1 MLSLIQTALELGL
14 IYALTVLALFLSYSM
29 LDVCDLSTDGCFT
42 LGAAAGAVVALLGHP
57 LLALPAAMLAGMT
70 SGLVTALL
78 QTRLGIDS
86 LLAGIIV
93 NTGLYSVNI
102 AVMAGASQVSLN
114 RTDTLFTLAR
124 DLLKSTP
131 LAGGHKL
138 VVLAVLTALAVVL
151 LTLFL
156 NTRLGLAIRATG
168 DNRDM
173 VRASSIDPVFTVTV
187 GLCLSGALTGL
198 SGCLLAQYQRSAE
211 INLGTGVLTV
221 ALASLL
227 IGRVL
232 ARRGGILLRAAGAV
246 AGAFL
251 FRLIYALALQLD
263 MPAYMLK
270 LTSAVIVALTIA
282 VPYLKKQYPLLLR
295 ANQGKGGKGTC

>member
-232 ARRGGILLRAAGAV
+232 AHRGGILLRAAGAV

-282 VPYLKKQYPLLLR
+282 VPYLKKQYQFIR
-295 ANQGKGGKGTC
+295 KG

>member
-42 LGAAAGAVVALLGHP
+42 LGAAAGAVVALSGHP

-270 LTSAVIVALTIA
+270 LTSAVIFPHCIRKRICNSLGAL
-282 VPYLKKQYPLLLR
+282 V
-295 ANQGKGGKGTC
+295 

>member
-1 MLSLIQTALELGL
+1 MLVLIQTALELGL
-14 IYALTVLALFLSYSM
+14 IYGFTVLALFLSYSM
-29 LDVCDLSTDGCFT
+29 LGVCDLSTDGCFT
-42 LGAAAGAVVALLGHP
+42 LGASVGAVVALWGHP
-57 LLALPAAMLAGMT
+57 LLALPAAMVAGTT
-70 SGLVTALL
+70 SGFVTAFL
-78 QTRLGIDS
+78 QTCMGIDS
-86 LLAGIIV
+86 LLSGIIV

-114 RTDTLFTLAR
+114 RTDTAFTLVR
-124 DLLKSTP
+124 DLLADGP
-131 LAGGHKL
+131 LAGQYKL
-138 VVLAVLTALAVVL
+138 VVLVVLTALAAGL

-173 VRASSIDPVFTVTV
+173 VRASSINPVFTVTV
-187 GLCLSGALTGL
+187 GLCLSNSLTGL
-198 SGCLLAQYQRSAE
+198 SGCMLALYQRNAE
-211 INLGTGVLTV
+211 INLGSGILTV

-232 ARRGGILLRAAGAV
+232 TPRGGILFRATGAV
-246 AGAFL
+246 GGAFI
-251 FRLIYALALQLD
+251 FRLIYALALQLR

-270 LTSAVIVALTIA
+270 LTSAVIVAVTIA

-295 ANQGKGGKGTC
+295 RTSRGGKSPC

>member
-14 IYALTVLALFLSYSM
+14 IYGFTVLALFLSYSM
-29 LDVCDLSTDGCFT
+29 LGVCDLSTDGCFT
-42 LGAAAGAVVALLGHP
+42 LGAAVGAMVALAGHP
-57 LLALPAAMLAGMT
+57 LLSLPAAMLSGMA
-70 SGLVTALL
+70 SGLVTSLL

-86 LLAGIIV
+86 LLSGIIV

-102 AVMAGASQVSLN
+102 AVMAGAAQVSLN
-114 RTDTLFTLAR
+114 RTDTLFTMVR
-124 DLLKSTP
+124 DLLKGAP
-131 LAGGHKL
+131 LAGAYRL
-138 VVLAVLTALAVVL
+138 VLLLPLSVLTVALL
-151 LTLFL
+151 SLFL
-156 NTRLGLAIRATG
+156 GTRLGLSIRATG
-168 DNRDM
+168 DNPDM
-173 VRASSIDPVFTVTV
+173 VRASSIDPRFTTTV
-187 GLCLSGALTGL
+187 GLCLSGSFTGL

-211 INLGTGVLTV
+211 VNIGSGVLTV

-232 ARRGGILLRAAGAV
+232 VSRGSIPLKAAGAV

-251 FRLIYALALQLD
+251 FRLIYALALQLK

-282 VPYLKKQYPLLLR
+282 LPYLKKKYAPKTAR
-295 ANQGKGGKGTC
+295 GMRKGGETPC

>member
-42 LGAAAGAVVALLGHP
+42 LGAAAGAVVALSGHP

-270 LTSAVIVALTIA
+270 LTSAVIM
-282 VPYLKKQYPLLLR
+282 KK
-295 ANQGKGGKGTC
+295 